1 MTPGKLIRGAAG
13 LAKAG
18 LQLAG
23 FSVDEV
29 PATVL
34 LERRDHCR
42 ECPAATKSP
51 HPRYA
56 VNKGLTAL
64 SVCRDCDCNIAAKDA
79 AGVGGVPEGQM
90 DHLAAGRGAGGP
102 EDRTAVAAASIDN
115 LGGFEKP
122 GQPLR
127 L

>member
-1 MTPGKLIRGAAG
+1 MAGCCPGGMTPGKLIHGAAG

-18 LQLAG
+18 LQLVG
-23 FSVDEV
+23 VSVDEV

-42 ECPAATKSP
+42 ECRAATKDP

-64 SVCRDCDCNIAAKDA
+64 SVCRDCDCNIAAKTRLA
-79 AGVGGVPEGQM
+79 SEACPRGKWTTWQPVGGP
-90 DHLAAGRGAGGP
+90 AGRKIERP
-102 EDRTAVAAASIDN
+102 
-115 LGGFEKP
+115 
-122 GQPLR
+122 
-127 L
+127 